1 MTSQPREVAGVC
13 PFFNFSEQVDRF
25 CFVAR
30 FAWIVDRD
38 HHFDVH
44 RNDVALRLDQSSAF
58 HALTWNAHFSPNVKA
73 SIPPVSAKAH
83 AMGETPRGA
92 GGIESG

>member
-1 MTSQPREVAGVC
+1 
-13 PFFNFSEQVDRF
+13 
-25 CFVAR
+25 
-30 FAWIVDRD
+30 
-38 HHFDVH
+38 
-44 RNDVALRLDQSSAF
+44 LDQSSAF